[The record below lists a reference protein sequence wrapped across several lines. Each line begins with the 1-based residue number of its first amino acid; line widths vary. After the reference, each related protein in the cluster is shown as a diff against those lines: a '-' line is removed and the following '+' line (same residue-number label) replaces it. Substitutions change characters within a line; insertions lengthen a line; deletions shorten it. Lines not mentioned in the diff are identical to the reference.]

1 MREADVLPVQ
11 DEEPAAGAAARRPG
25 RPRSER
31 ADRAIL
37 DAALDLFA
45 ESGAGGVCIE
55 AVAARAGVGKATIYR
70 RWPGKEDLLLDA
82 LTTIKSPLPEPRGAS
97 VREDL
102 LAMVRVMC
110 TDAADPRWLSRYS
123 LLLGE
128 GARYTKLMERYKA
141 TVLEPRRQL
150 IRSVLQR
157 GTVTGELR
165 PDIDI
170 DVAVAMLNGA
180 VIVAGKHDAAAL
192 TQDYAD
198 RVVDELLRGL
208 TPR

>member
-11 DEEPAAGAAARRPG
+11 DEEAAAPRKPG

-31 ADRAIL
+31 ADKAIL

-70 RWPGKEDLLLDA
+70 RWPGKEDLLLEA
-82 LTTIKSPLPEPRGAS
+82 LSTLKSPLPEPRGAS

-102 LAMVRVMC
+102 VAMVGVMVE
-110 TDAADPRWLSRYS
+110 DAADPRRMRRYN
-123 LLLGE
+123 LLHGE
-128 GARYTKLMERYKA
+128 GEKYPKLMERYRHN
-141 TVLEPRRQL
+141 VVEPRREL
-150 IRSVLQR
+150 MRSVLRR
-157 GTVTGELR
+157 GAGTGEIR
-165 PDIDI
+165 ADA
-170 DVAVAMLNGA
+170 DVEVAILLLIGA
-180 VIVAGKHDAAAL
+180 TIARSKHETEQPPPGFAE
-192 TQDYAD
+192 
-198 RVVDELLRGL
+198 RVVDQVLLGL